1 MIKDAAGCLA
11 TSLAGHDKGHIYI
24 IVKEENE
31 YVYLSDGKIRT
42 INNPKKKNKKHIQ
55 INKKYKE
62 SIVLITNENEEIV
75 NATIRTAIKTYL
87 AGNADF

>member
-1 MIKDAAGCLA
+1 MIKDTAGCLA

-62 SIVLITNENEEIV
+62 NIALITNENEEIV
-75 NATIRTAIKTYL
+75 NVTIRTAIKTYL